1 MFVYTSHAEYRIRQ
15 RRISKTRIEST
26 VLQPDKVL
34 ASFEKRMLAQRDFSG
49 STLEVVYVQEQDVI
63 VIVTAYTLEE
73 EHDHQLG

>member
-1 MFVYTSHAEYRIRQ
+1 MFVYTSHAEHRIRQ
-15 RRISKTRIEST
+15 RRISKARIERT

-34 ASFEKRMLAQRDFSG
+34 AGFEKRMLAQRDFSG

-73 EHDHQLG
+73 EHDHQLR